1 LIRPIFTFTIF
12 MITLGP
18 IKTIPGFFLLTKD
31 LDAKPARTLA
41 IKAAL
46 IATAVALFIAFGV
59 HETAAA
65 WGISI
70 DGLRITGGLLL
81 FAAARDMISHFN
93 ELGAAPASLGPNPAV
108 TPLAIPLIVTP
119 WGVVAILIFTE
130 IARDDLYETA
140 VVIGMLLFMMALNL
154 IGMLL
159 ARPIMRLV
167 GVGAFQVLG
176 WIFAVLQASLAIEA
190 ILVSLRNL
198 GILPPA

>member
-1 LIRPIFTFTIF
+1 MIRPIFTFTIF

-70 DGLRITGGLLL
+70 DGLRIAGGLLL
-81 FAAARDMISHFN
+81 FAGARDIISHFN
-93 ELGAAPASLGPNPAV
+93 EPGAVPATLGPNPAV

-140 VVIGMLLFMMALNL
+140 VVIGMMLFMMALNL

-167 GVGAFQVLG
+167 GIGTFQVLG
-176 WIFAVLQASLAIEA
+176 WIFAVLQATLAVEA
-190 ILVSLRNL
+190 ILVSLRSL
-198 GILPPA
+198 GLLPPA